1 MQVEKDGCT
10 KGSSPGPGETGE
22 AEADDQ
28 GQDEMGGRERRSQG
42 QIAEGR
48 GGEGVKAGSHL
59 SATGVVGWRRRAG
72 DQSGSAGPAA
82 RLLACL
88 GRESRGRTGSK
99 RRGG

>member
-28 GQDEMGGRERRSQG
+28 GQDEMGGRERSQG

-59 SATGVVGWRRRAG
+59 SATGVVGWRRAG